1 MPRLT
6 GRTVRPRQ
14 LFPVLVLAASVL
26 LPSAATLATAGASTG
41 AAQIAASSTRASA
54 SISQPLQKD
63 QLLYIL
69 NAERARAGR
78 APLAL
83 REGIAD
89 VAREWAARMAS
100 EWALRH
106 RPDLGPA
113 LDRAGV
119 SWRTAGENVG
129 YGPHVSDVH
138 AKFMRSTSH
147 RAILLSGDF
156 SEVGIGV
163 TARDGR
169 VWVTVDFVG
178 H

>member
-1 MPRLT
+1 M
-6 GRTVRPRQ
+6 RPRQ

-26 LPSAATLATAGASTG
+26 LPTAGAP
-41 AAQIAASSTRASA
+41 AASAAAPVAASSTAVVA
-54 SISQPLQKD
+54 TTSQPSQKD

-83 REGIAD
+83 REGVAD

-100 EWALRH
+100 EWTLRH
-106 RPDLGPA
+106 RPDLGAA
-113 LDRAGV
+113 LDRVGV
-119 SWRTAGENVG
+119 SWRTTGENVG

-138 AKFMRSTSH
+138 DKFMGSTSH
-147 RAILLSGDF
+147 RAIILSSAY